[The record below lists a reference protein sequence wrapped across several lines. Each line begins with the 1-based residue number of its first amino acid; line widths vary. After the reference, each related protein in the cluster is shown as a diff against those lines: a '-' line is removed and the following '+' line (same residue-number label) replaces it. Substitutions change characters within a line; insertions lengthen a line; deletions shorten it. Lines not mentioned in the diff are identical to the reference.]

1 MEIYGI
7 KLVGVNE
14 ENGQKLLLTIL
25 CIVVVIIIKKLISF
39 LLQYIYHQYEKR
51 FLRFWSRQVLNL
63 LSAIFVVMMVLSIWF
78 DDPSRLATGLGLVT
92 AGLAFAL
99 QKVVTSVAGYFIILR
114 GNTFNVGERI
124 TMGGI
129 RGDVIGLGFLQTTIM
144 EMGQPPSVQGADPA
158 MWIKGRQFTGRIV
171 TVTNDKIFETPVY
184 NYTRDFPFIW
194 EEISVPIKYGTE
206 LSKVEG
212 ILLEVVARHVDKID
226 DLSRPLRENMEKKY
240 DIRTDDMIP
249 KLFYR
254 ITDNWIELTV
264 RFISPERGIREIKS
278 NISRDILRE
287 FAVEQIE
294 IASGTFEIVG
304 LPELNVKS
312 TDMDIKS
319 K

>member
-25 CIVVVIIIKKLISF
+25 CIVVVIIIKKLISY
-39 LLQYIYHQYEKR
+39 LLQYIYRQYEKR

-63 LSAIFVVMMVLSIWF
+63 LSAIFVMMMVLSIWF

-254 ITDNWIELTV
+254 ITDNWIDLTV

-294 IASGTFEIVG
+294 IASGTVEIVG